1 MNSSPYI
8 NTQKVVT
15 VEDINIAYKM
25 KILKTWGQR
34 VETTDQSSGCWR
46 ESRPQHTLPHMK
58 MPSFTT
64 HIKIN
69 DRREC

>member
-1 MNSSPYI
+1 MNSSSYI

-34 VETTDQSSGCWR
+34 VETTDQNSGCWR
-46 ESRPQHTLPHMK
+46 EQTSAHASPYENAFFYHTYQNK
-58 MPSFTT
+58 
-64 HIKIN
+64 
-69 DRREC
+69 